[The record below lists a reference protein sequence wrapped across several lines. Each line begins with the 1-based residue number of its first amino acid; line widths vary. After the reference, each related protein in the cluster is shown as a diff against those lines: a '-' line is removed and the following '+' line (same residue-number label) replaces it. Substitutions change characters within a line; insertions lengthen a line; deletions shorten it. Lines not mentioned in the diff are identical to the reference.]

1 MILAR
6 LMRVLVADRLTED
19 SLDEMRSLGVDLL
32 YEPELRAEAL
42 PDSLDGINVLVVR
55 GTEVNEAALRAGTSL
70 NLIIRAG
77 AGVSNIDVGTA
88 SERGIYVANCPGKNA
103 SAVAELTFAL
113 IGALDRR
120 LPEAVASLR
129 SGSWN
134 KDEYARAIGLLG
146 RKIGILGLGHV
157 GRAVLRLAQAL
168 GMRVFAWNSRSLSAA
183 RAAELG
189 VTLAATP
196 QELAR
201 QVDVFTVHLEL
212 TPKTR
217 EIVDRQVLEALPD
230 EAIFVNTARAELLD
244 YEALVELTHAKRLRV
259 GLDVFPNEPTTRVG
273 RFAHP
278 ILSLPTVYA
287 TPHIGASTDAAQI
300 AIAAECARIL
310 RSFVTK
316 GEVPNVVNISATSW
330 SRYQLVVR
338 HVDKVGALANVLG
351 VLKRHGINIHELDN
365 TMFEGGRAACAK
377 IRLGSRPSEDCLSEI
392 MAFSDEILHVDL
404 VTLPNLA

>member
-1 MILAR
+1 
-6 LMRVLVADRLTED
+6 MRVLVADRLTED
-19 SLDEMRSLGVDLL
+19 SLDEIRSLGVELL
-32 YEPELRAEAL
+32 YEPEMRAEAL
-42 PDSLDGINVLVVR
+42 PESLGGINVLVVR
-55 GTEVNEAALRAGTSL
+55 GTEVNEVALRAGTSL

-77 AGVSNIDVGTA
+77 AGVSNIDVATA

-103 SAVAELTFAL
+103 CAVAELAFTL
-113 IGALDRR
+113 IGSLDRR
-120 LPEAVASLR
+120 VPEAVASLR

-134 KDEYARAIGLLG
+134 KDEFARAVGLSG
-146 RKIGILGLGHV
+146 RKIGVLGLGHV
-157 GRAVLRLAQAL
+157 GRAVLRLAHAY
-168 GMRVFAWNSRSLSAA
+168 GMRAFAWSRSFSPA

-189 VTLAATP
+189 VTLSANP
-196 QELAR
+196 LELAR
-201 QVDVFTVHLEL
+201 SVDVFSVHLEL

-217 EIVDRQVLEALPD
+217 GIVDRSVLEALPD
-230 EAIFVNTARAELLD
+230 EAIFVNTARPELVD
-244 YEALVELTHAKRLRV
+244 YEALVELSAKKRLRV
-259 GLDVFPNEPTTRVG
+259 GLDVFPSEPATRIG

-278 ILSLPTVYA
+278 LLSSPLVYG
-287 TPHIGASTDAAQI
+287 TPHIGASTDAAQV

-310 RSFVTK
+310 RCFVTK

-338 HVDKVGALANVLG
+338 HIDKVGALANVLG

-365 TMFEGGRAACAK
+365 TLFEGGRAACAK